1 MYMYIYICMYICI
14 YIITY
19 VFFCSR
25 RNEAPTVLRPSMNSD
40 GNSPLMGKKTM

>member
-1 MYMYIYICMYICI
+1 MYMYIYMYVYMYIYN
-14 YIITY
+14 YIY